1 MTTKPG
7 CFLWAWGSAGDEK
20 VLEPRHVRRAQYTV
34 TALCV
39 CACALLGV
47 AFASASGSEMC
58 VVLLPEAWGYGQM

>member
-1 MTTKPG
+1 M
-7 CFLWAWGSAGDEK
+7 
-20 VLEPRHVRRAQYTV
+20 LEPRHVRRAQYTV